1 MKKKLLNSILI
12 ATLAIFGLSNVVNAQ
27 VSVCNPYQLKNIVP
41 EAFGNIN
48 GIMLII
54 AQYDGLW
61 KSDGTAAGT
70 VKINAAPQYLN
81 GPFAILGNAAY
92 FTSAKQIWKT
102 DGTEIGTVMV
112 MDIPNVMSIGN
123 LVQAGNFL
131 FFLIQNNNYRNK
143 LWKTDGT
150 EAGTSIVK
158 DIDPSNSS
166 SWDPRTIFAYND
178 KVYFKAGNST
188 YGTELWK
195 SDGTD
200 AGTVVVKDVNPGS
213 GDGTSWL
220 GSYFAIYNNELY
232 YYGGYANSGEFSY
245 GLWKT
250 NGTSSGTLLVKTTS
264 FQDQLAVINSFLYFF
279 AYDEGGNVG
288 NSLYGEELWRSD
300 GTTAGTYMVKDIK
313 PGTGNGISSGSMLAN
328 INGKVVFGANDGSTG
343 VELWASDGT
352 ASGTQ
357 LLKDI
362 FPGAESSLGNYFNAS
377 APINGYIYFGANKGF
392 GYELWVTDGTSLGTS
407 LVSDIWPATSVSSP
421 YFYHIYNAN
430 LYYRGSGVLYSCGN
444 SLGIQAIQDNPTLS
458 IYPNPSY
465 GIFQLTFDNMQS
477 AKGELEI
484 YNVFGEKVYAASK
497 IKQQMQ
503 IDLSA
508 LSRGIYFIKVY
519 SGTNVYTQKIII
531 Q

>member
-1 MKKKLLNSILI
+1 MKKKLQKSILI

-61 KSDGTAAGT
+61 KSDGTPSGT
-70 VKINAAPQYLN
+70 IKINASPQYIT
-81 GPFAILGNAAY
+81 GPLVTLGNTAY
-92 FTSAKQIWKT
+92 FKSGMQI
-102 DGTEIGTVMV
+102 
-112 MDIPNVMSIGN
+112 
-123 LVQAGNFL
+123 
-131 FFLIQNNNYRNK
+131 
-143 LWKTDGT
+143 WKTDGT
-150 EAGTSIVK
+150 EAGTVMVIDIPNTSGIGNLVPAGNFVFFQVRVGSTVINK
-158 DIDPSNSS
+158 LWKTDGTAAGTSMVLDIDPTNSI
-166 SWDPRTIFAYND
+166 SWDPRYLFAYNNTI
-178 KVYFKAGNST
+178 YFKAGNSA
-188 YGTELWK
+188 YGMELWK
-195 SDGTD
+195 SDGT
-200 AGTVVVKDVNPGS
+200 AGGTLVVKDVNPGS
-213 GDGTSWL
+213 GGGVSSL

-232 YYGGYANSGEFSY
+232 YYGGYANSGAFSY

-264 FQDQLAVINSFLYFF
+264 SQDQLAVINSLLYFF

-328 INGKVVFGANDGSTG
+328 INGKVVFGASDGSTG

-357 LLKDI
+357 LLNDI

-377 APINGYIYFGANKGF
+377 DAINGYIYFGANKGF
-392 GYELWVTDGTSLGTS
+392 GTKLWVTDGTSLGTS

-430 LYYRGSGVLYSCGN
+430 LYYRGSGELWSCGDFV
-444 SLGIQAIQDNPTLS
+444 GIQTIQDDQTVS
-458 IYPNPSY
+458 IYPNPANEQ
-465 GIFQLTFDNMQS
+465 IFI
-477 AKGELEI
+477 ELADYKNTIAEI
-484 YNVFGEKVYAASK
+484 YNLQGELLQNIPLKSDK
-497 IKQQMQ
+497 TTIQ
-503 IDLSA
+503 IHNFTS
-508 LSRGIYFIKVY
+508 GIYFVKVK
-519 SGTNVYTQKIII
+519 SNEGMIVKKIIKD
-531 Q
+531 